1 MSARGGVRQET
12 TPVTMF
18 VGAVVLAGAAAI
30 YALIQAGPVWIIE
43 GRWLELALFALLVCV
58 CEVKPVTVARAGG
71 IQEVVA
77 SVTFSFAIFLTFGPL
92 PAIIA
97 QALAS
102 LIGDVAG
109 KKHALKI
116 AFNVAQYVLAWSL
129 AGLLFQAVMGR
140 RTLVSGTEFTW
151 RWGAALVVAGATYFL
166 CNSAL
171 VGAIIALSTRSS
183 LAHHVSGMITREASS
198 DVVLLALS
206 PILIVAAERSLIL
219 LPVLLLP
226 VLAVYRSA
234 LLSAEKEHQAMHD
247 ALTDLPNRLQ
257 FAEVIGRRFENAR
270 SKSTRGAVL
279 LIDLDRFKEVNDT
292 LGHQTGDALLC
303 QIGPRI
309 QTILPDGGVV
319 ARLGGDEFAVMV
331 PDVGTD
337 DAVRIGQAIVGV
349 LEPPFR
355 LDDFNLEVQAS
366 IGIAIFPD
374 HGTSADALIKHADIA
389 MYFAKGRN
397 SGIEIY
403 DAEHDQNSR
412 RRLSL
417 LSELRTALG
426 NGEVVLYYQPKLHL
440 STGTVIGVEA
450 LVRWHHPSLGLIPPA
465 EFVPFAEHTGLI
477 RPLTSFVLRSAVTQ
491 ARSWLDAGIE
501 TAIGVNLSA
510 RSLHDGAISNEVAHL
525 LAEFSLPA
533 DRLQFE
539 ITESSIMADPARA
552 RRVLGDLDAMGLHL
566 SIDDFGTG
574 YSSLSYLQGLPV
586 SEVKIDMS
594 FVTNVLEN
602 PRDRVIVRSTIDLAR
617 HLGLRSTAEGI
628 ESAAAQDW
636 LRQAGCDQGQGFHI
650 APPMSSD
657 DATAWLS
664 DPAHPVSLPTSER
677 HEIARVPP
685 NAITT
690 GDDQGAGESQW
701 SQGDTGRPT
710 NAPIQ

>member
-1 MSARGGVRQET
+1 
-12 TPVTMF
+12 MF
-18 VGAVVLAGAAAI
+18 VSGVVLAASAALFAVVR
-30 YALIQAGPVWIIE
+30 AGPVLVI
-43 GRWLELALFALLVCV
+43 GDRWLEFVLFTMLVCI

-71 IQEVVA
+71 VQEVVA
-77 SVTFSFAIFLTFGPL
+77 SVTFSFAIFLTFGPV
-92 PAIIA
+92 PAIAA
-97 QALAS
+97 QAIAS
-102 LIGDVAG
+102 LVGDIAG
-109 KKHALKI
+109 KKQAVKV

-129 AGLLFQAVMGR
+129 PGLLFQAIMGG
-140 RTLVSGTEFTW
+140 RTLLTGTELTW
-151 RWGAALVVAGATYFL
+151 RWGAALVVSGATYFV

-171 VGAIIALSTRSS
+171 VGVIIALSTRSS
-183 LAHHVSGMITREASS
+183 LWHGVTGVIQREASS

-206 PILIVAAERSLIL
+206 PIVIVAAQRSLVL

-257 FAEVIGRRFENAR
+257 FSEVIERRFENAR

-309 QTILPDGGVV
+309 QLVLPEGGVV

-331 PDVGTD
+331 PDIGAD
-337 DAVRIGQAIVGV
+337 DAVRIGEAIVDV

-355 LDDFNLEVQAS
+355 LDEFNLEVQAS

-374 HGTSADALIKHADIA
+374 HATTADGLIKHADIA

-403 DAEHDQNSR
+403 NAEHDQNSR

-417 LSELRTALG
+417 LSELRTALVS
-426 NGEVVLYYQPKLHL
+426 GEVVLYYQPKLDL
-440 STGTVIGVEA
+440 STDIVIGVEA
-450 LVRWHHPSLGLIPPA
+450 LVRWRHPLFGLIPPA

-477 RPLTSFVLRSAVTQ
+477 RPLTNFVLRTAVAQ
-491 ARSWLDAGIE
+491 ARAWLDSGID
-501 TAIGVNLSA
+501 TTVAVNLSA
-510 RSLHDGAISNEVAHL
+510 RSLHDGEIRNEVARL
-525 LAEFSLPA
+525 LSEFSLPA
-533 DRLQFE
+533 ERLQLE

-552 RRVLGDLDAMGLHL
+552 KRVLADLDAMGLHL

-574 YSSLSYLQGLPV
+574 YSSLSYLQDLPV
-586 SEVKIDMS
+586 REVKIDMS
-594 FVTNVLEN
+594 FVTNVLAN

-628 ESAAAQDW
+628 ESAAAQEW
-636 LRQAGCDQGQGFHI
+636 LMLAGCDQGQGFHI
-650 APPMSSD
+650 APPMPAD
-657 DATAWLS
+657 EVTMWLGE
-664 DPAHPVSLPTSER
+664 A
-677 HEIARVPP
+677 ARVVSSSTVERLT
-685 NAITT
+685 ISS
-690 GDDQGAGESQW
+690 E
-701 SQGDTGRPT
+701 PT
-710 NAPIQ
+710 FDVQREALQSTAPRQTVT

>member
-1 MSARGGVRQET
+1 
-12 TPVTMF
+12 MF
-18 VGAVVLAGAAAI
+18 VVGVVVAAAI
-30 YALIQAGPVWIIE
+30 ALVALLRSGPVVVID
-43 GRWLELALFALLVCV
+43 GRWLELALFTFLVGV
-58 CEVKPVTVARAGG
+58 CEIKPVTVARAGG

-77 SVTFSFAIFLTFGPL
+77 SATFSFAIFLSFGPL
-92 PAIIA
+92 PAIAA
-97 QALAS
+97 QVIAS

-109 KKHALKI
+109 TKHAIKV

-129 AGLLFQAVMGR
+129 PGLLFQAIMGS
-140 RTLVSGTEFTW
+140 RTLRSGTEFTW
-151 RWGAALVVAGATYFL
+151 RWAAALVVSGATYFL
-166 CNSAL
+166 CNSSL
-171 VGAIIALSTRSS
+171 VGVIIALSTRSS
-183 LAHHVSGMITREASS
+183 AWLGLTGMIRREASS

-206 PILIVAAERSLIL
+206 PIVIVAAERSLVL

-257 FAEVIGRRFENAR
+257 FSEVIERRFENAR

-309 QTILPDGGVV
+309 QSILPEGGVV

-331 PDVGTD
+331 PDIEAD
-337 DAVRIGQAIVGV
+337 DALRIGEAIVNV

-355 LDDFNLEVQAS
+355 LDEFNLEVQAS

-374 HGTSADALIKHADIA
+374 HGTSADGLIKHADIA

-403 DAEHDQNSR
+403 SAEHDQNSR

-426 NGEVVLYYQPKLHL
+426 NGEVVLHYQPKLDL

-450 LVRWHHPSLGLIPPA
+450 LVRWRHPLFGLIPPA

-477 RPLTSFVLRSAVTQ
+477 RPLTSFVLRTAVIQ
-491 ARSWLDAGIE
+491 ARAWLDAGIE
-501 TAIGVNLSA
+501 TAVGVNLSA

-525 LAEFSLPA
+525 LEEFSLPA
-533 DRLQFE
+533 NRLQLE

-552 RRVLGDLDAMGLHL
+552 KRVLEDLDAMGLHL

-574 YSSLSYLQGLPV
+574 YSSLSYLQDLPV
-586 SEVKIDMS
+586 REVKIDMS

-628 ESAAAQDW
+628 ESAAAQEW
-636 LRQAGCDQGQGFHI
+636 LRLAGCDQGQGFHI
-650 APPMSSD
+650 APPMPAE
-657 DATAWLS
+657 DATRWLC
-664 DPAHPVSLPTSER
+664 DGVRPVSLSTGER
-677 HEIARVPP
+677 LANPSVPS
-685 NAITT
+685 IRLT
-690 GDDQGAGESQW
+690 GDEHEAYATRSTE
-701 SQGDTGRPT
+701 TG
-710 NAPIQ
+710 

>member
-1 MSARGGVRQET
+1 M
-12 TPVTMF
+12 TMF
-18 VGAVVLAGAAAI
+18 VVGVVVAAAM
-30 YALIQAGPVWIIE
+30 ALFVLLRSGPVVVIE

-77 SVTFSFAIFLTFGPL
+77 SVTFSFAIFLTFGPV
-92 PAIIA
+92 PAIAA
-97 QALAS
+97 QAIAS

-109 KKHALKI
+109 KKQAVKV

-129 AGLLFQAVMGR
+129 PGLLFQATMGD
-140 RTLVSGTEFTW
+140 RTLRTGTEFTW
-151 RWGAALVVAGATYFL
+151 RWGAALVVSGATYFV

-171 VGAIIALSTRSS
+171 VGVIIALTTRSS
-183 LAHHVSGMITREASS
+183 PWLGLTGMIRREASS

-206 PILIVAAERSLIL
+206 PIVIVAAERSLVL

-257 FAEVIGRRFENAR
+257 FSEVIERRFENAR

-309 QTILPDGGVV
+309 QSILPEGGVV

-331 PDVGTD
+331 PDIEAD
-337 DAVRIGQAIVGV
+337 DALRIGEAIVNV

-355 LDDFNLEVQAS
+355 LDEFNLEVQAS

-374 HGTSADALIKHADIA
+374 HGTSADGLIKHADIA

-403 DAEHDQNSR
+403 NAEHDQNSR

-417 LSELRTALG
+417 LSELRTAMAK
-426 NGEVVLYYQPKLHL
+426 GEVVLYYQPKLDL

-450 LVRWHHPSLGLIPPA
+450 LVRWHHPLFGLIPPA

-477 RPLTSFVLRSAVTQ
+477 RPLTNFVLRTAVTQ
-491 ARSWLDAGIE
+491 ARAWLDSGID
-501 TAIGVNLSA
+501 TAVAVNLSA
-510 RSLHDGAISNEVAHL
+510 RTLHDGEISNEVARL
-525 LAEFSLPA
+525 LLEFSLPPS
-533 DRLQFE
+533 RLQLE

-552 RRVLGDLDAMGLHL
+552 KRVLEDLDAMGLHL
-566 SIDDFGTG
+566 AIDDFGTG
-574 YSSLSYLQGLPV
+574 YSSLSYLQDLPV
-586 SEVKIDMS
+586 REVKIDMS

-628 ESAAAQDW
+628 ESAAAQEW
-636 LRQAGCDQGQGFHI
+636 LTLAGCDQGQGFHI
-650 APPMSSD
+650 APPMPAD
-657 DATAWLS
+657 DVTMWLS
-664 DPAHPVSLPTSER
+664 DAARRVSLSPDER
-677 HEIARVPP
+677 LVNASVSPIRVAGDEHEAC
-685 NAITT
+685 AT
-690 GDDQGAGESQW
+690 GSTE
-701 SQGDTGRPT
+701 TG
-710 NAPIQ
+710 

>member
-1 MSARGGVRQET
+1 MRQET

-18 VGAVVLAGAAAI
+18 VGGVILAASAALF
-30 YALIQAGPVWIIE
+30 ALVRAGPVSFIE
-43 GRWLELALFALLVCV
+43 NRWLELAIFAFLVCV

-77 SVTFSFAIFLTFGPL
+77 SATFSFAIFLTFGPL
-92 PAIIA
+92 PAIAA
-97 QALAS
+97 QAIAS
-102 LIGDVAG
+102 LIGDIAG
-109 KKHALKI
+109 KKHALKT
-116 AFNVAQYVLAWSL
+116 AFNIAQYVLAWAL
-129 AGLLFQAVMGR
+129 PGLLFQAIMGG
-140 RTLVSGTEFTW
+140 RTLRTEFTW
-151 RWGAALVVAGATYFL
+151 RWAAALVVSGAAYFL
-166 CNSAL
+166 CNTAL
-171 VGAIIALSTRSS
+171 VGMIIALTTRSS
-183 LAHHVSGMITREASS
+183 LWRGVTGMVTREASS

-206 PILIVAAERSLIL
+206 PIVIVAAERSLVL

-257 FAEVIGRRFENAR
+257 FSEVIERRFENAR

-309 QTILPDGGVV
+309 QPVLPEGGVI

-331 PDVGTD
+331 PDIGAD
-337 DAVRIGQAIVGV
+337 NALRIGEAIVEV

-355 LDDFNLEVQAS
+355 LDEFNLEVQAS
-366 IGIAIFPD
+366 IGIALFPD
-374 HGTSADALIKHADIA
+374 HGASADALIKQADIA

-403 DAEHDQNSR
+403 NAEHDQNSR

-417 LSELRTALG
+417 LSDLRTALV
-426 NGEVVLYYQPKLHL
+426 NGDVVVHYQPKLDL
-440 STGTVIGVEA
+440 STSTVTSVEA
-450 LVRWHHPSLGLIPPA
+450 LVRWHHPLFGMIPPA

-477 RPLTSFVLRSAVTQ
+477 RPLTNFVLRTAVTQ
-491 ARSWLDAGIE
+491 ARAWLDAGLD
-501 TAIGVNLSA
+501 TAVAVNLSA
-510 RSLHDGAISNEVAHL
+510 RSLHDGAISDEIARL
-525 LAEFSLPA
+525 LSEFSLPA
-533 DRLQFE
+533 HRVQLE

-552 RRVLGDLDAMGLHL
+552 KRVLDDLDAMGLHL

-574 YSSLSYLQGLPV
+574 YSSLSYLQDLPV
-586 SEVKIDMS
+586 REVKIDMS

-628 ESAAAQDW
+628 ESAAAQEW
-636 LRQAGCDQGQGFHI
+636 LRLAGCDQGQGLHI
-650 APPMSSD
+650 APPMPAD
-657 DATAWLS
+657 EATAWLT
-664 DPAHPVSLPTSER
+664 DATRIVSLSTGER
-677 HEIARVPP
+677 FSAPGTVPRSRV
-685 NAITT
+685 IE
-690 GDDQGAGESQW
+690 AGIRGVLDEV
-701 SQGDTGRPT
+701 PL
-710 NAPIQ
+710 

>member
-1 MSARGGVRQET
+1 MA
-12 TPVTMF
+12 MF
-18 VGAVVLAGAAAI
+18 VGGVFLAASAALV
-30 YALIQAGPVWIIE
+30 ALVRAGPVSVIG
-43 GRWLELALFALLVCV
+43 GRWLELALFAFLVCV
-58 CEVKPVTVARAGG
+58 CEVKPVTVARVGG

-77 SVTFSFAIFLTFGPL
+77 SATFSFAIFLTFGPV
-92 PAIIA
+92 PAIAA
-97 QALAS
+97 QAVAS
-102 LIGDVAG
+102 LIGDIAG
-109 KKHALKI
+109 KKQPLKT
-116 AFNVAQYVLAWSL
+116 AFNIAQYVLAW
-129 AGLLFQAVMGR
+129 AVPGLLFQAIMGGQ
-140 RTLVSGTEFTW
+140 TLRPGTEFTW
-151 RWGAALVVAGATYFL
+151 RWAVALVASGATYFL

-171 VGAIIALSTRSS
+171 VGMIIALSTRSS
-183 LAHHVSGMITREASS
+183 LWRGITGMVSREASS

-206 PILIVAAERSLIL
+206 PIVIVASERSLVL

-257 FAEVIGRRFENAR
+257 FSQVIERRFENAK

-309 QTILPDGGVV
+309 QPALPVGGVI

-331 PDVGTD
+331 PDVGAD
-337 DAVRIGQAIVGV
+337 DALRIGEAIVDV

-355 LDDFNLEVQAS
+355 LDEFNLEVQAS

-374 HGTSADALIKHADIA
+374 HGTSADVLIKQADIA

-403 DAEHDQNSR
+403 NAEHDQNSR
-412 RRLSL
+412 RRLGL
-417 LSELRTALG
+417 LSELRTALV
-426 NGEVVLYYQPKLHL
+426 NGEVVLHYQPKLDL
-440 STGTVIGVEA
+440 STGAVASVES
-450 LVRWHHPSLGLIPPA
+450 LVRWHHPLFGMIPPA

-477 RPLTSFVLRSAVTQ
+477 RPLTNFVLRTAVMQ
-491 ARSWLDAGIE
+491 AHAWLEAGLD
-501 TAIGVNLSA
+501 TAVAVNLSA
-510 RSLHDGAISNEVAHL
+510 RSLHDGAISDEIARL
-525 LAEFSLPA
+525 LSEFSLPA
-533 DRLQFE
+533 NRLQLE
-539 ITESSIMADPARA
+539 ITESAIMADPSRA
-552 RRVLGDLDAMGLHL
+552 KRVLDDLDAMGLHL

-574 YSSLSYLQGLPV
+574 YSSLSYLQDLPV

-628 ESAAAQDW
+628 ESAAAQEW
-636 LRQAGCDQGQGFHI
+636 LKLAGCDQGQGFHI
-650 APPMSSD
+650 APPMPAD
-657 DATAWLS
+657 EATTWLS
-664 DPAHPVSLPTSER
+664 DATRTVALATGERVSAAGSGPALPLSIE
-677 HEIARVPP
+677 
-685 NAITT
+685 
-690 GDDQGAGESQW
+690 
-701 SQGDTGRPT
+701 
-710 NAPIQ
+710 